1 MSRITHKNCERLCDA
16 INEMTGSPK
25 ESYLKDASGRLRA
38 QIGNY
43 HLYRCLG
50 VCSLVRM
57 VSDGGSIR
65 TIIHA
70 STAPELFE
78 RMHAWAAG
86 WRDSADAYS
95 RAVQDAAKESTP

>member
-25 ESYLKDASGRLRA
+25 ASYVKEASGRLRS

-57 VSDGGSIR
+57 DNESGGIR

-78 RMHAWAAG
+78 RMHAWMDG
-86 WRDSADAYS
+86 WR
-95 RAVQDAAKESTP
+95 AAKESAK